1 LGLGER
7 AKVVAVMTANQA
19 LSSILA
25 AVLATSPGVRVRSF
39 ESAAGLAA
47 YMHLAPVDL
56 AVLDFEHQNCPA
68 DRVSFD
74 LRHDAGLV
82 DRDFSVIALTR
93 RVNDSTRRSAVAAGI
108 DEVIVKPMSPR
119 YLLERVEA
127 RLRRTE
133 ARVGR
138 DGYRGPERRGRV
150 PATVPAPDVLTRS
163 TDNVVQLFPADR

>member
-1 LGLGER
+1 LGER
-7 AKVVAVMTANQA
+7 TKVVAVMAANPA

-25 AVLATSPGVRVRSF
+25 TVLAASPGIRVRSF

-56 AVLDFEHQNCPA
+56 AVLDFEHADCPA

-74 LRHDAGLV
+74 LRHDGKLI
-82 DRDFSVIALTR
+82 DRDFAVIALTH
-93 RVNDSTRRSAVAAGI
+93 RVNESTRRSAIAAGI

-127 RLRRTE
+127 RLRRSET
-133 ARVGR
+133 RVSRG
-138 DGYRGPERRGRV
+138 GYHGPERRGRMPTGEV
-150 PATVPAPDVLTRS
+150 PAALSRS
-163 TDNVVQLFPADR
+163 TDNVVQLFPHPEAG